1 MLCDPLCGG
10 IAIFRGRRKRML
22 WGQTISHR
30 DDQAARMVGQSAAH
44 GIMRFNAPKNPATA
58 VKIDQLGERPL
69 LSTSGR
75 IDTNG
80 QRAGGTANETILNG
94 GNSFRFSCLCQSRL
108 L

>member
-1 MLCDPLCGG
+1 MLSS
-10 IAIFRGRRKRML
+10 GRARYWSQNQM
-22 WGQTISHR
+22 ISHR

-44 GIMRFNAPKNPATA
+44 GIMRFNATQNPATA
-58 VKIDQLGERPL
+58 VKIDQRGERPL

-80 QRAGGTANETILNG
+80 QRACGTANETILNG